1 MKNKE
6 RGRERNFKKVAHITV
21 VVVVVAKSCPS
32 FS

>member
-21 VVVVVAKSCPS
+21 VVVVAKSCPS